1 MNNRRV
7 PRDQHDLSESERAFL
22 EHHDPEEHS
31 RRLRAELTNIR
42 SNLDRLE
49 GGFNQWSEELENLR
63 AYLEESNQERDQAR
77 REVQEIQNRENTPR
91 LLPFPIDSWVRVTNN
106 HRGFQGTIGRV
117 IGTPSFVRATVRGYY
132 GPGANITFDRGTS
145 NLELT
150 QEPRISLDSSLPTN
164 RSNRNSRR
172 QSNLSS

>member
-1 MNNRRV
+1 MARLKAFAKLVGRRDRPGGL
-7 PRDQHDLSESERAFL
+7 PRSQ
-22 EHHDPEEHS
+22 S
-31 RRLRAELTNIR
+31 RTREVQA
-42 SNLDRLE
+42 
-49 GGFNQWSEELENLR
+49 
-63 AYLEESNQERDQAR
+63 NQERDQAR

-172 QSNLSS
+172 QSNLSSSSSPSQ